1 MARVAPDVPI
11 VSQLHG
17 TELLMLE
24 RIALKAPPEWTYAEP
39 WAERLRGWAR
49 RCERLLVPPSS
60 VGRAADVLDLPE
72 DRLEPLAS
80 GVDLDVFAPRHID
93 RRAFWHEVLV
103 RDPQGWLPGQEP
115 GSVRYRAED
124 VAALAGATVLVCVGR
139 FTAVKRIGMLLEAFG
154 AARGLAEKPAALV
167 LVGGHPEEWEGE
179 HPAQIAERLGIRDVY
194 LAGWHEHERLPEF
207 FGAADAIVTTSQR
220 EQFGLVLVEAMACGL
235 PVVATRSPGPELIVE
250 DGETGWLLGRD
261 DREGLASV
269 LRTVIDDAAERTRRG
284 ERARSVARER
294 FSWCGIAARLAEVLF
309 EAAEGTRHS
318 AAVS

>member
-1 MARVAPDVPI
+1 
-11 VSQLHG
+11 
-17 TELLMLE
+17 
-24 RIALKAPPEWTYAEP
+24 
-39 WAERLRGWAR
+39 
-49 RCERLLVPPSS
+49 
-60 VGRAADVLDLPE
+60 
-72 DRLEPLAS
+72 
-80 GVDLDVFAPRHID
+80 
-93 RRAFWHEVLV
+93 
-103 RDPQGWLPGQEP
+103 
-115 GSVRYRAED
+115 
-124 VAALAGATVLVCVGR
+124 
-139 FTAVKRIGMLLEAFG
+139 MLLEAFG

-250 DGETGWLLGRD
+250 DSETGWLLGRD

-269 LRTVIDDAAERTRRG
+269 LRTVIDDDAERTRRG